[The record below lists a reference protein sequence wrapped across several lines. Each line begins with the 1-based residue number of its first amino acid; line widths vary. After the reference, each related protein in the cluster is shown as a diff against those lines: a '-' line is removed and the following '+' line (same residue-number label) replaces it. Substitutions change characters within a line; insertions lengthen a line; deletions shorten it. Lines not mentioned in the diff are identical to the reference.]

1 MYGVYNNNNVIYAR
15 NLNSLINVISDS
27 KWFGFCDS
35 NIDWMIYSFI
45 DRIIIWVNMYYGNS
59 NLILNTSVQD
69 YSDCLQIG
77 QCVENTFIEFV
88 NMYNFVILG
97 FVIGDIK
104 ILINLKLREN
114 SLLSELKEEKTALS
128 WLLVSITNFLIFSL
142 CLEVMFLNKSQ

>member
-1 MYGVYNNNNVIYAR
+1 
-15 NLNSLINVISDS
+15 
-27 KWFGFCDS
+27 
-35 NIDWMIYSFI
+35 MIYSFI

-77 QCVENTFIEFV
+77 QCVKNTFIKFV
-88 NMYNFVILG
+88 NMYNFVIFA

-104 ILINLKLREN
+104 ILINLKLRKN
-114 SLLSELKEEKTALS
+114 SLLSELKEEKTILS

-142 CLEVMFLNKSQ
+142 CLEVMFLNKSQWFLVCSVCLLLRRDLVI